1 MKYLKKA
8 ESINNR
14 EAKTF
19 ISMGSIYERRGEY
32 EECLKCLDRAM
43 NLHNED
49 FNDIYYSR
57 ALCYYDMGDMVQA
70 KKYFLKSFTKY
81 CYPCSKTLKN
91 IDKHLNGKTK
101 KKFSI
106 KVIPITKERKK
117 YERKNKIKK
126 ITNRIPKAVK
136 YFLFVMMLLVF
147 GVFYWIYS
155 ITLKRIIGRKKIK
168 NYDDLNN
175 CKNKTRVIIKL
186 KDLKNTGYYKMNDG
200 RILTDEQVESD
211 NLWAGVKSGINYG
224 SFEDKNI
231 LFCNCIVGLRCKEG
245 LELIGQANYIDKEI
259 YKEIIEKYNIDE
271 DKILIEGK

>member
-1 MKYLKKA
+1 MYRCGG
-8 ESINNR
+8 I
-14 EAKTF
+14 F
-19 ISMGSIYERRGEY
+19 RRGEY

-106 KVIPITKERKK
+106 KVIPITKECKK

-126 ITNRIPKAVK
+126 RTNR
-136 YFLFVMMLLVF
+136 
-147 GVFYWIYS
+147 
-155 ITLKRIIGRKKIK
+155 
-168 NYDDLNN
+168 N
-175 CKNKTRVIIKL
+175 
-186 KDLKNTGYYKMNDG
+186 KMNDG
-200 RILTDEQVESD
+200 RILTEEQVESD